1 MTVPQLLRHPA
12 SRHPQPHTCW
22 GCNGAV
28 EAVGEALRE
37 GMANTPSPPLN
48 VAQPVNLRLVRRGAG
63 GGRLGTLK
71 VKVVKLSP

>member
-1 MTVPQLLRHPA
+1 MGVA
-12 SRHPQPHTCW
+12 
-22 GCNGAV
+22 

-48 VAQPVNLRLVRRGAG
+48 VAQPVNLRVVG
-63 GGRLGTLK
+63 GGAARAARLGTLK